1 MSGDFKNNVDKETE
15 NTRRAVHELQEALS
29 GVSTDPKS
37 DPYLVRLAVDRQLG
51 RQIEEENYLHR
62 VCLYEMAI
70 TGFTDCS
77 GILESRKFW

>member
-1 MSGDFKNNVDKETE
+1 M
-15 NTRRAVHELQEALS
+15 VHELQEALG

-62 VCLYEMAI
+62 VCQYGI
-70 TGFTDCS
+70 SIRGFADCS
-77 GILESRKFW
+77 GFLKLGKLRSGA